1 MPFSITDVENDLLEY
16 SDYDMTGSLS
26 RAKSY
31 VVAARRWLAL
41 IAGSASNQ
49 SSSMQRNVAQVE
61 NNLKHAVSFV
71 AQNDSG
77 SSAKSRVRFFDVN
90 NSGFR

>member
-1 MPFSITDVENDLLEY
+1 MPFSITDIENDLLEY
-16 SDYDMTGSLS
+16 SDYDMAGSVS
-26 RAKSY
+26 RAKLY

-61 NNLKHAVSFV
+61 KNLTHAIAFV

-77 SSAKSRVRFFDVN
+77 NAAKSRVRFFDVN